1 MRFLT
6 VSQNEDMSQPL
17 QQIPIQGQ
25 AGPVKVEDGVETN
38 YYVCQT
44 TVKDLVPGTY
54 YYQVD
59 QREGGVVYCKR

>member
-1 MRFLT
+1 
-6 VSQNEDMSQPL
+6 MSQPL

-54 YYQVD
+54 YYQVIKEKWS
-59 QREGGVVYCKR
+59 RLL